1 MREGSHAKLLGPQTI
16 HISRCFLVKDE
27 RKKILKDL
35 AKAKGDLGIIQ
46 SNDSSLEKQLKQKI
60 ATLERELALLDLK

>member
-1 MREGSHAKLLGPQTI
+1 LGEENLAKLLGPQAC
-16 HISRCFLVKDE
+16 HIPRCFLVKDE

-46 SNDSSLEKQLKQKI
+46 SNDSRLEKQLKQKI

>member
-1 MREGSHAKLLGPQTI
+1 M
-16 HISRCFLVKDE
+16 KDE

-46 SNDSSLEKQLKQKI
+46 SNDSRLEKQLKQKI